1 MLIVAKVVQG
11 SSHDVVGAVEI
22 LVLQGGQISDNNNFY
37 IQLTR
42 NLRKEL
48 NIKLYK
54 GIMLEKYT
62 KEYFEGKVLVAR
74 RQEQINK
81 IKEDLEA
88 TVELKPLTFPVIIYQ
103 GLYSSIDVSEITE
116 ENLLKLKCDKEF
128 SRRIIELR

>member
-1 MLIVAKVVQG
+1 M
-11 SSHDVVGAVEI
+11 
-22 LVLQGGQISDNNNFY
+22 
-37 IQLTR
+37 
-42 NLRKEL
+42 
-48 NIKLYK
+48 
-54 GIMLEKYT
+54 EKYT
-62 KEYFEGKVLVAR
+62 KEYFEGKVLVVR

-116 ENLLKLKCDKEF
+116 EDLLKLKCDKEF

>member
-1 MLIVAKVVQG
+1 MQG
-11 SSHDVVGAVEI
+11 SSHDVMVAVAI
-22 LVLQGGQISDNNNFY
+22 LVVAKRQIGDNNIPY
-37 IQLTR
+37 PIPAR
-42 NLRKEL
+42 NLRKEV

-54 GIMLEKYT
+54 GIMMEKYT

-81 IKEDLEA
+81 IKEDLEI

-103 GLYSSIDVSEITE
+103 GLHSSIDVSEITE

>member
-1 MLIVAKVVQG
+1 M
-11 SSHDVVGAVEI
+11 
-22 LVLQGGQISDNNNFY
+22 
-37 IQLTR
+37 
-42 NLRKEL
+42 
-48 NIKLYK
+48 
-54 GIMLEKYT
+54 MEKYT

-81 IKEDLEA
+81 IKEDLEV

>member
-1 MLIVAKVVQG
+1 M
-11 SSHDVVGAVEI
+11 
-22 LVLQGGQISDNNNFY
+22 
-37 IQLTR
+37 
-42 NLRKEL
+42 
-48 NIKLYK
+48 
-54 GIMLEKYT
+54 EKYT
-62 KEYFEGKVLVAR
+62 QEYFEGKVLVAR

>member
-1 MLIVAKVVQG
+1 M
-11 SSHDVVGAVEI
+11 
-22 LVLQGGQISDNNNFY
+22 
-37 IQLTR
+37 
-42 NLRKEL
+42 
-48 NIKLYK
+48 
-54 GIMLEKYT
+54 EKYT
-62 KEYFEGKVLVAR
+62 KEYFEGKVLVVR

-81 IKEDLEA
+81 IKEDLEV